1 MKKLF
6 DKLFRGPKLSRA
18 NAETFSKIIALKLYE
33 EEITMRDF
41 IANAEDIIESIFT
54 NSFPNNSITPE
65 QTKQLVRC
73 GLFLLENEQ
82 GYLEGI
88 VKDRK
93 YFEQS
98 GQFANRGST
107 RYRPTCFE
115 HLTLFKD
122 Q

>member
-1 MKKLF
+1 MGIF

-18 NAETFSKIIALKLYE
+18 DAEIFSTIIALKLHE
-33 EEITMRDF
+33 EEIPKHDF
-41 IANAEDIIESIFT
+41 IANTEDIIESIFR
-54 NSFPNNSITPE
+54 NSFPNNSITSE
-65 QTKQLVRC
+65 QTKQLVMC

-82 GYLEGI
+82 GYLEGR

-107 RYRPTCFE
+107 RYRPACFE